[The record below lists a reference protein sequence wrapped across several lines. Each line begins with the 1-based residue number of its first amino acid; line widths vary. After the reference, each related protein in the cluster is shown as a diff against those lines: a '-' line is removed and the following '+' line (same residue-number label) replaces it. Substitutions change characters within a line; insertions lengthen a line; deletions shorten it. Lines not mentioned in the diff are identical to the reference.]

1 MIPNRPHGGKLINCV
16 LEGEAREEWL
26 ERVAQFPRVRLNA
39 RQLSDVEMIAVGAFS
54 PLEGFMGSR
63 DYESVLR
70 EERLA
75 RGDVWTI
82 PVTLAVTEESKQTI
96 GSAEAVALTDAEA
109 RVVAVLDLEE
119 IFRYDREREAQSV
132 LGTTKLAYVT

>member
-1 MIPNRPHGGKLINCV
+1 MIPNRPHGGKLINRV

-26 ERVAQFPRVRLNA
+26 ERVAQLPRVHLNA

-63 DYESVLR
+63 DYESVLG

-82 PVTLAVTEESKQTI
+82 PVTLAVTEES
-96 GSAEAVALTDAEA
+96 
-109 RVVAVLDLEE
+109 
-119 IFRYDREREAQSV
+119 
-132 LGTTKLAYVT
+132 